1 MSALTASRMTP
12 RRAGSLLT
20 VTASAACFAGGMVS
34 LLTATGLAVPAGTAS
49 SGRAVG
55 VATADAAAD
64 DVINVEIGIFRFGN
78 SASTDLIEKADIGAT
93 CYVVDD
99 QTVALTNGSSTRQIA
114 GAIVDVDDAGV
125 WVKVGTN

>member
-12 RRAGSLLT
+12 RRAGSRLS
-20 VTASAACFAGGMVS
+20 VTASAACYAGGMVA

-55 VATADAAAD
+55 MATVDAAAD
-64 DVINVEIGIFRFGN
+64 DEFDVEPGIFRFGN